1 MFKREGV
8 RGMVHHG
15 LVERLVEEMGQL
27 EIVDGH
33 EHLPPESERVKLKV
47 DVCFLFSHYTRND
60 LISAGMSPSEYERM
74 LNPELSLDERFGILE
89 RYLPFIRFGSYARPA
104 FIALRDIYGYSDITR
119 QNYREIS
126 EKMAEMNKPGIYRKI
141 LVERCKAKFVLTQ
154 AGRTDYT
161 EPFMIPILPLDYVA
175 LVRSR
180 EDVEKRSSE
189 FGLDVRTLDDYIAWM
204 RRRLETWKQ
213 NERVVGL
220 KTSALPRKEP
230 PPTRQRAE
238 EAFKAI
244 MNGNATEEDKND
256 LHLFLTEE
264 TFRICAE
271 LDLVVAVHS
280 GVWGDFRRLD
290 PRLMIPQFTRHP
302 ETKFDLYH
310 MGMPWVR
317 DTAFIGKNFPNVYLN
332 LCWSHIVSPMMVRT
346 SLPEYV
352 DIVPVNKIIAF
363 GGDYSAPAIEKV
375 WGHLVMAREN
385 IAHAL
390 ASLINDGR
398 MDLEQALWIVRLWF
412 YENPAR
418 LYNLRA

>member
-1 MFKREGV
+1 M
-8 RGMVHHG
+8 
-15 LVERLVEEMGQL
+15 ERMEEL
-27 EIVDGH
+27 EIIDAH
-33 EHLPPESERVKLKV
+33 EHLPPESERLKLKV

-60 LISAGMSPSEYERM
+60 LISAGMTSTEYERM
-74 LNPELSLDERFGILE
+74 LNPEIPLDERFNILE
-89 RYLPFIRFGSYARPA
+89 RFLPFIRFGSYARPV
-104 FIALRDIYGYSDITR
+104 FIALRDIYGYSEINR

-126 EKMAEMNKPGIYRKI
+126 EKMAEVNKPGIYSKI
-141 LVERCKAKFVLTQ
+141 LVEKCKAKFALTQ

-161 EPFMIPILPLDYVA
+161 EPFLIPILPLDFVA

-180 EDVEKRSSE
+180 EEVERRGAS
-189 FGLDVRTLDDYIAWM
+189 LNMTINTLDDYLAWM
-204 RRRLETWKQ
+204 KQRLETWKQ
-213 NERVVGL
+213 NERVAGL

-244 MNGNATEEDKND
+244 MNGNASEEDRND
-256 LHLFLTEE
+256 LNLFLTEE
-264 TFRICAE
+264 TFKLCAE
-271 LDLVVAVHS
+271 LDLVIAVHS

-290 PRLMIPQFTRHP
+290 PRLMIPQFSRHP

-317 DTAFIGKNFPNVYLN
+317 DAAFIGKNFPNVYLN

-346 SLPEYV
+346 SLPEYI

-363 GGDYSAPAIEKV
+363 GGDYSAPALEKV

-390 ASLINDGR
+390 AQLIDDGR
-398 MDLEQALWIVRLWF
+398 LDLNEALWLVRLWF

-418 LYNLRA
+418 LYGLDERQSNYS

>member
-1 MFKREGV
+1 MA
-8 RGMVHHG
+8 HHK
-15 LVERLVEEMGQL
+15 LVEQLMERMEEL
-27 EIVDGH
+27 EIIDAH
-33 EHLPPESERVKLKV
+33 EHLPPESERLKLKV

-60 LISAGMSPSEYERM
+60 LISAGMTSTEYERM
-74 LNPELSLDERFGILE
+74 LNPEIPLDERFNILE
-89 RYLPFIRFGSYARPA
+89 RFLPFIRFGSYARPV
-104 FIALRDIYGYSDITR
+104 FIALRDIYGYSEINR

-126 EKMAEMNKPGIYRKI
+126 EKMAEVNKPGIYSKI
-141 LVERCKAKFVLTQ
+141 LVEKCKAKFALTQ

-161 EPFMIPILPLDYVA
+161 EPFLIPILPLDFVA

-180 EDVEKRSSE
+180 EEVERRGAS
-189 FGLDVRTLDDYIAWM
+189 LNMTINTLDDYLAWM
-204 RRRLETWKQ
+204 KQRLETWKQ

-244 MNGNATEEDKND
+244 MNGNASEEDRND
-256 LHLFLTEE
+256 LNLFLTEE
-264 TFRICAE
+264 TFKLCAE
-271 LDLVVAVHS
+271 LDLVIAVHS

-290 PRLMIPQFTRHP
+290 PRLMIPQFSRHP

-317 DTAFIGKNFPNVYLN
+317 DAAFIGKNFPNVYLN

-346 SLPEYV
+346 SLPEYI

-363 GGDYSAPAIEKV
+363 GGDYSAPALEKV

-390 ASLINDGR
+390 AQLIDDGR
-398 MDLEQALWIVRLWF
+398 LDLNEALWLVRLWF

-418 LYNLRA
+418 LYGLDERQSNYS

>member
-1 MFKREGV
+1 
-8 RGMVHHG
+8 MVYYG
-15 LVERLVEEMGQL
+15 LVERLVSEMEQM
-27 EIVDGH
+27 EIVDAH

-47 DVCFLFSHYTRND
+47 DVCSLFSHYTRND
-60 LISAGMSPSEYERM
+60 LISAGMSPGEYERM
-74 LNPELSLDERFGILE
+74 LNPEIPLEERFSILE

-104 FIALRDIYGYSDITR
+104 FIALRDIYGYSDINR
-119 QNYREIS
+119 HNYHEIS
-126 EKMAEMNKPGIYRKI
+126 EKMGEMNKPGIYTEI
-141 LVERCKAKFVLTQ
+141 LIKRCKAKFVLTQ

-161 EPFMIPILPLDYVA
+161 EPFFIPILPLDYVA
-175 LVRSR
+175 LVKSK
-180 EDVEKRSSE
+180 EEVEKRSNE
-189 FGLDVRTLDDYIAWM
+189 LGVTVKTLDDYIAWIKQ
-204 RRRLETWKQ
+204 RLETWKR

-230 PPTRQRAE
+230 PPDRRRAE
-238 EAFKAI
+238 ESFKAV
-244 MNGNATEEDKND
+244 MNGSASEADKND
-256 LHLFLTEE
+256 LNFFLTEE
-264 TFRICAE
+264 TFRLCAE

-290 PRLMIPQFTRHP
+290 PRLMIPQFSRHP

-332 LCWSHIVSPMMVRT
+332 LCWSHIVSPTMVRT

-363 GGDYSAPAIEKV
+363 GGDYSAPALEKV

-390 ASLINDGR
+390 TSLIADGR
-398 MDLEQALWIVRLWF
+398 MDLDEAIWVARLWF
-412 YENPAR
+412 SENPAR
-418 LYNLRA
+418 IYNLRV

>member
-1 MFKREGV
+1 MA
-8 RGMVHHG
+8 HHK
-15 LVERLVEEMGQL
+15 LVEQLMERMEEL
-27 EIVDGH
+27 EIIDAH
-33 EHLPPESERVKLKV
+33 EHLPPESERLKLKV

-60 LISAGMSPSEYERM
+60 LISAGMTSTEYERM
-74 LNPELSLDERFGILE
+74 LNPEIPLDERFNILE
-89 RYLPFIRFGSYARPA
+89 RFLPFIRFGSYARPV
-104 FIALRDIYGYSDITR
+104 FIALRDIYGYSEINR

-126 EKMAEMNKPGIYRKI
+126 EKMAEVNKPGIYRKI
-141 LVERCKAKFVLTQ
+141 LVEKCKAKFALTQ

-161 EPFMIPILPLDYVA
+161 EPFLIPILPLDFVA

-180 EDVEKRSSE
+180 EEVERRGAS
-189 FGLDVRTLDDYIAWM
+189 LNMTINTLDDYLAWM
-204 RRRLETWKQ
+204 KQRLETWKQ

-244 MNGNATEEDKND
+244 MNGNASEEDRND
-256 LHLFLTEE
+256 LNLFLTEE
-264 TFRICAE
+264 TFKLCAE
-271 LDLVVAVHS
+271 LDLVIAVHS

-290 PRLMIPQFTRHP
+290 PRLMIPQFSRHP

-317 DTAFIGKNFPNVYLN
+317 DAAFIGKNFPNVYLN

-346 SLPEYV
+346 SLPEYI

-363 GGDYSAPAIEKV
+363 GGDYSAPALEKV

-390 ASLINDGR
+390 AQLIDDGR
-398 MDLEQALWIVRLWF
+398 LDLNEALWLVRLWF

-418 LYNLRA
+418 LYGLDERQSNYS